1 LVIELISAPAGIP
14 GPLTAI
20 PDTNPAVLATVTV
33 VLAFVVDKPDTVP
46 ALPPNTPANVAVP
59 PPACVTVNVPPLT

>member
-1 LVIELISAPAGIP
+1 M
-14 GPLTAI
+14 